1 MLLVGRLSQDTRSD
15 AFFFFLLKGRKG
27 REIICRHEGERE
39 VKLLISLSSNSVY
52 LIIIVQ
58 VFFFFRSL
66 AFE

>member
-15 AFFFFLLKGRKG
+15 AFFFLLKGRKG

>member
-1 MLLVGRLSQDTRSD
+1 MH
-15 AFFFFLLKGRKG
+15 FFFLLKGRKG

-58 VFFFFRSL
+58 VIFFFLDHWHLNSNN
-66 AFE
+66 E